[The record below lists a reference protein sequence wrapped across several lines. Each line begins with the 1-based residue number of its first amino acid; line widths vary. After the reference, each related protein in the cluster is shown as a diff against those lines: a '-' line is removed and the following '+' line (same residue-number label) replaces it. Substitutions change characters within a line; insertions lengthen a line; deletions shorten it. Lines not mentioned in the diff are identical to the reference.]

1 MVSVFN
7 ENHYRTF
14 EASCETFSG
23 FQVNINITKIDTIDD
38 IIKIFTKK
46 LENVLEL
53 NNLVILKE
61 KLNVTKFHIHMTTI
75 EEIFLSSKEDT
86 LYICNHC

>member
-1 MVSVFN
+1 MGAAFN
-7 ENHYRTF
+7 ENHYRIF

-46 LENVLEL
+46 LGNVLEL
-53 NNLVILKE
+53 NNLVLLKE
-61 KLNVTKFHIHMTTI
+61 KLNNINFHIHMATI
-75 EEIFLSSKEDT
+75 NHLKKK
-86 LYICNHC
+86 YIYILIII

>member
-1 MVSVFN
+1 MGTAFN

-38 IIKIFTKK
+38 IDTITEDMIRVFSYKSYSQ
-46 LENVLEL
+46 
-53 NNLVILKE
+53 LKA
-61 KLNVTKFHIHMTTI
+61 LMIA
-75 EEIFLSSKEDT
+75 
-86 LYICNHC
+86 

>member
-1 MVSVFN
+1 MGSAFN
-7 ENHYRTF
+7 ENHYRIF

-23 FQVNINITKIDTIDD
+23 FQVNINITKIDTVDD

-46 LENVLEL
+46 LGNVLEL

-61 KLNVTKFHIHMTTI
+61 KLNDINFHIHTHTI
-75 EEIFLSSKEDT
+75 EDILLSKKEDT
-86 LYICNHC
+86 IYICNHC